1 MKASYTAGAGPW
13 TSGPLFSPTAAAT
26 TNVGLGWV
34 DPTAGGRSVT
44 VKPAVYGDAD
54 LNGAVGS
61 SDLSIVLSNFG
72 KAGVWATG
80 DFDYNDTVGS
90 SDLSIVLANFGQTL
104 PATFNVASYTNLDAA
119 AINMLNAAGIKTV
132 PEPGTIALL
141 ALGLIGVAAYIRRR
155 R

>member
-1 MKASYTAGAGPW
+1 MERGPPARCSARPLPPPPKWGSAGSIRG
-13 TSGPLFSPTAAAT
+13 SRRT
-26 TNVGLGWV
+26 TG
-34 DPTAGGRSVT
+34 TVT

-141 ALGLIGVAAYIRRR
+141 AAGLLGLLAYAWRKRK
-155 R
+155 